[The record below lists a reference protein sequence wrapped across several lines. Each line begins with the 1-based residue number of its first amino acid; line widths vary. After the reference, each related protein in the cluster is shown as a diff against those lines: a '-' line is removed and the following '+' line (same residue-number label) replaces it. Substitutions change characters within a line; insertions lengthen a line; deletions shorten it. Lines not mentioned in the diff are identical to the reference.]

1 VARKLKIG
9 RAVYL
14 VDDDRRTYSFLE
26 RNPDWARLSPRQ
38 NAANKL
44 QIDGYVRLFRD
55 GRKKTFRA
63 GRTPSPKASPRSASA
78 PPKLYAELASWFHL
92 LTSPADYAE
101 EAEFYIRTLTSA
113 AHIPLQSVLELG
125 SGGGNNASHMKAHF
139 RMTLIDRSASMLVA
153 SRGLN
158 PECEHMRG
166 DMRSVRLRRLFD
178 GVFLHDAVAYMTTIE
193 DLHKA
198 AVTAFVH
205 CRPGGAALFAPDAVR
220 ETFRASTSH
229 GGHDGDGRS
238 LRYLEWTW
246 DPDPVDTSY
255 VTEYVYLLKADGH
268 PVRAVSDHH
277 ELGLF
282 ARSEWLS
289 VLRQAGFEAWS
300 VPFAH
305 SEISDGPLDV
315 FVGIRPMMHRALE
328 S

>member
-1 VARKLKIG
+1 VARKLKID

-14 VDDDRRTYSFLE
+14 VDDDRRTYAFLE

-44 QIDGYVRLFRD
+44 QIDGYARLFRD

-63 GRTPSPKASPRSASA
+63 GRRPSPGSSEHAAR
-78 PPKLYAELASWFHL
+78 PPKLYAELASWFYL
-92 LTSPADYAE
+92 LTDPADYAE
-101 EAEFYIRTLTSA
+101 EAEFYARTLKAA

-125 SGGGNNASHMKAHF
+125 SGGGNNASHLKAHF
-139 RMTLIDRSASMLVA
+139 QMTLVDQSASMLSL

-158 PECEHMRG
+158 PECECVRG

-178 GVFLHDAVAYMTTIE
+178 AVFVHDAVEYMTTIE
-193 DLHKA
+193 DLHRA

-220 ETFRASTSH
+220 ETFRPSTSH

-246 DPDPVDTSY
+246 DPDPADTSY
-255 VTEYVYLLKADGH
+255 VTEYVYLLKTDGH
-268 PVRAVSDHH
+268 AVRAENDHH
-277 ELGLF
+277 LLGLF

-289 VLRQAGFEAWS
+289 VLRRAGFVAWS
-300 VPFAH
+300 VAFNH
-305 SEISDGPLDV
+305 REIPEGPLDV
-315 FVGIRPMMHRALE
+315 FVGVRPTAQGE
-328 S
+328 FQA

>member
-1 VARKLKIG
+1 VARKLKID

-26 RNPDWARLSPRQ
+26 RNPNWARLSPRQ
-38 NAANKL
+38 NAANRL
-44 QIDGYVRLFRD
+44 QIDGYARLFRD
-55 GRKKTFRA
+55 GRKKTFRS
-63 GRTPSPKASPRSASA
+63 GRSPPSKESRRSAR

-92 LTSPADYAE
+92 LSSPADYAE
-101 EAEFYIRTLTSA
+101 EAEFYVRTLKSP
-113 AHIPLQSVLELG
+113 AHVPLQSVLELG

-139 RMTLIDRSASMLVA
+139 RMTLVDRSAPMLTA
-153 SRGLN
+153 SRALN
-158 PECEHMRG
+158 PECKHVRA

-178 GVFLHDAVAYMTTIE
+178 GVFVHDAVAYMSTIE
-193 DLHKA
+193 DLHQA
-198 AVTAFVH
+198 AVTAFAH
-205 CRPGGAALFAPDAVR
+205 CRPGGAALFAPDAIR

-246 DPDPVDTSY
+246 DPDPADTSY

-268 PVRAVSDHH
+268 PVRVESDHH
-277 ELGLF
+277 KLGLF

-289 VLRQAGFEAWS
+289 ALRHAGFEAWS

-305 SEISDGPLDV
+305 SEIPEGPLDV
-315 FVGIRPMMHRALE
+315 FVGVRPMMPRAYK